1 MTLRLGVHGP
11 AAFPLPS
18 EGAGPASGRIGT
30 GTAPPGE
37 EPGMEAALDLPWQH
51 LRRAALPPGETS

>member
-11 AAFPLPS
+11 AAFPLQ
-18 EGAGPASGRIGT
+18 GAGPVSGHIGT

-37 EPGMEAALDLPWQH
+37 EPGMEAALGHPRQR
-51 LRRAALPPGETS
+51 LRCAALPPGETS